1 MKALVHLYCG
11 DGKGKTTASVGLAVR
26 AAGAGKKV
34 LFVQFF
40 KNGSSSE
47 LRSLRKLEGIGILL
61 CEKPY
66 GFIWNMTPEELA
78 AAKADFTE
86 LLREAL
92 RRAEEG
98 TDLLILDEAVS
109 ACNCQMIPE
118 EELCAFLQ
126 NRPENLEV
134 VLTGRDPSEALKAQA
149 DYITE
154 MKKIRHPFD
163 RGIQARRGI
172 EF

>member
-1 MKALVHLYCG
+1 MKGLVHLYCG

-47 LRSLRKLEGIGILL
+47 LRSLRKLEGIEILL

-78 AAKADFTE
+78 AAKADFTD

-92 RRAEEG
+92 KRAE
-98 TDLLILDEAVS
+98 LLID
-109 ACNCQMIPE
+109 
-118 EELCAFLQ
+118 
-126 NRPENLEV
+126 
-134 VLTGRDPSEALKAQA
+134 KAKTA
-149 DYITE
+149 
-154 MKKIRHPFD
+154 
-163 RGIQARRGI
+163 
-172 EF
+172 